1 MKIRVRRR
9 RRHMACCNVLVVG
22 GKGVGKTSLVN
33 TFLSG
38 TFKKVKHNNVE
49 IIFTSCNDTKYYR
62 ISVWATVIKNTK
74 EKFIR

>member
-1 MKIRVRRR
+1 
-9 RRHMACCNVLVVG
+9 MACCNVLVVG

-38 TFKKVKHNNVE
+38 TFKKVKHKNVE
-49 IIFTSCNDTKYYR
+49 IIFASCSDTKYYR
-62 ISVWATVIKNTK
+62 ISVWATVTKNTK